1 MNKKLQNE
9 KKPKKALL
17 LILEIKCQKYQ
28 NFIKRENRKQ
38 ETGKK
43 QKKRSNHIIGK
54 LTTILKV
61 NKFSQRKRN
70 KNLLDYEI
78 TLKTLEFVLNSL
90 KKVQPDFLY
99 SSMYIFPESNGKN
112 S

>member
-9 KKPKKALL
+9 KKPKKTLL

-43 QKKRSNHIIGK
+43 QKKREIEK

-61 NKFSQRKRN
+61 NKFSQK
-70 KNLLDYEI
+70 
-78 TLKTLEFVLNSL
+78 
-90 KKVQPDFLY
+90 
-99 SSMYIFPESNGKN
+99 
-112 S
+112 